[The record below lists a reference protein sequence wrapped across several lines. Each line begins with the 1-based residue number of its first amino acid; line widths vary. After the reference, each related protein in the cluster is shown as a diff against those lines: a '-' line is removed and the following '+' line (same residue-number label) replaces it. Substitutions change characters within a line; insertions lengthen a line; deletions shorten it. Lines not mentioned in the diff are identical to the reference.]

1 MTTSLRAALVCGGR
15 FHDFDYARLE
25 LLKHLSADPR
35 VRTRV
40 LDDWSRTDAW
50 EQADFLVTYTCDLR
64 PTEAEADALARFV
77 EAGGRWF
84 ALHGTNSILEL
95 DGRKVDCPR
104 LAPRFMRTLG
114 SQFLAHPPIAPYRV
128 SVTEPGHPLVKGI
141 EPFETS
147 DELYLSEFHG
157 PVRTLLETHWKG
169 AVPGFDPPEW
179 NDDAARPVMYLHDV
193 GRGQVL
199 YLTLGHCRGHY
210 DMQPLIDHYPVVER
224 GSWELPVYHELLR
237 RGLAWAKREA
247 IA

>member
-1 MTTSLRAALVCGGR
+1 MSGSLRAVLVCGGR

-50 EQADFLVTYTCDLR
+50 EGADFLVTYTCDVR
-64 PTEAEADALARFV
+64 PTPAQADALARYV
-77 EAGGRWF
+77 EGGGRWF
-84 ALHGTNSILEL
+84 ALHGTNSILEF
-95 DGRKVDCPR
+95 DGMKVECPR
-104 LAPRFMRTLG
+104 LAPRFMQTLG

-128 SVTEPGHPLVKGI
+128 TVTEPDHPLVKGV
-141 EPFETS
+141 EPFDAT
-147 DELYLSEFHG
+147 DELYLSEFHA
-157 PVRTLLETHWKG
+157 PVRTLLETRFSGK
-169 AVPGFDPPEW
+169 VPGFDPPEW

-210 DMQPLIDHYPVVER
+210 DMQPLLDYYPVIER

-237 RGLAWAKREA
+237 RGLAWAKRESV
-247 IA
+247 

>member
-1 MTTSLRAALVCGGR
+1 MSRPLRAVLVCGGR

-25 LLKHLSADPR
+25 LLKHLGADPR

-40 LDDWSRTDAW
+40 EADWSRVDAW
-50 EQADFLVTYTCDLR
+50 SGADFVVTYTCDVR
-64 PTEAEADALARFV
+64 PSPGEADALARFV

-95 DGRKVDCPR
+95 EGRKVACPR
-104 LAPRFMRTLG
+104 LAPRFMQVLG

-128 SVTEPGHPLVKGI
+128 SVAAPSHPLVKGI

-157 PVRTLLETHWKG
+157 PVTTLLETRFGGKT
-169 AVPGFDPPEW
+169 PGFEPLEWPEES
-179 NDDAARPVMYLHDV
+179 RPVLYLHDF
-193 GRGQVL
+193 GRGSVL

-210 DMQPLIDHYPVVER
+210 DMQPIVEHYPVIER
-224 GSWELPVYHELLR
+224 GSWQLPVYHELLR

-247 IA
+247 I

>member
-1 MTTSLRAALVCGGR
+1 MAGSLRAALVCGGR

-25 LLKHLSADPR
+25 LLKHLSADAR

-50 EQADFLVTYTCDLR
+50 SAADFLVTYTCDLR
-64 PTEAEADALARFV
+64 PTEAEAEALARFV
-77 EAGGRWF
+77 EDGGRWF

-95 DGRKVDCPR
+95 DGRQVQCPR
-104 LAPRFMRTLG
+104 LAPRFMKTLG

-128 SVTEPGHPLVKGI
+128 SVAEPGHPLVKGI

-157 PVRTLLETHWKG
+157 PVRTLLETRWRG
-169 AVPGFDPPEW
+169 AVPGFDPPVW
-179 NDDAARPVMYLHDV
+179 NADAPRPVMYLHDV
-193 GRGQVL
+193 GKGQVL

-210 DMQPLIDHYPVVER
+210 DMQPLLDYYPVVER

>member
-1 MTTSLRAALVCGGR
+1 MAGSLRAALVCGGR

-25 LLKHLSADPR
+25 LLKHLGADPR

-50 EQADFLVTYTCDLR
+50 SGLDFLITYTCDLR
-64 PTEAEADALARFV
+64 PSEAQAEALARWV
-77 EAGGRWF
+77 EEGGRWF
-84 ALHGTNSILEL
+84 ALHGTNSILEF
-95 DGRKVDCPR
+95 DGRSVQCPR
-104 LAPRFMRTLG
+104 LAPRFMKTLG

-128 SVTEPGHPLVKGI
+128 TVAEPGHPLVKGL

-147 DELYLSEFHG
+147 DELYLSEFHA
-157 PVRTLLETHWKG
+157 PVRTLLETRWRG

-179 NDDAARPVMYLHDV
+179 NDDAPRPVMYLHDV
-193 GRGQVL
+193 GKGQVL
-199 YLTLGHCRGHY
+199 YLTLGHCRGHS
-210 DMQPLIDHYPVVER
+210 DMQPMLDYYPVVER

-247 IA
+247 